1 VVESEIEPQPKE
13 DFVAIRLLCG
23 FLALASVTGCTLET
37 KLELDPV
44 AARRTFHYHRSF
56 QFDSPNREF
65 RFELRQL
72 CQAASMRRQYGYLST
87 KEGRWDL
94 LEEILSVEFNIETA
108 MDEFKTY
115 LSEHDVQIPVRE
127 IHQLLEAID
136 RLGPCAT
143 LTRMDNALI
152 LNDPAFVEKLSEFNR
167 AWKDFND
174 SMRYIVRHQQRVP
187 LQQDV
192 MEFILRI
199 YFSNYDTFMGFPRRR
214 VAPPPPPRHVFTD

>member
-1 VVESEIEPQPKE
+1 
-13 DFVAIRLLCG
+13 VAIRLLFG
-23 FLALASVTGCTLET
+23 FLALASVTGCSFET
-37 KLELDPV
+37 KPELDPV

-72 CQAASMRRQYGYLST
+72 GGAAYMKSQYGYLST

-94 LEEILSVEFNIETA
+94 LEEILSVEFNIASA
-108 MDEFKTY
+108 MEELKLY

-136 RLGPCAT
+136 KLSPCAM

-152 LNDPAFVEKLSEFNR
+152 LNDPAFIEKLSEFNR
-167 AWKDFND
+167 VWKDFND
-174 SMRYIVRHQQRVP
+174 GMRSFIRHQQKVP
-187 LQQDV
+187 LQQEV

-199 YFSNYDTFMGFPRRR
+199 YYSNYETFMGFPRRR